1 MSDRMFRTGVAL
13 VMLLALLIRVAF
25 LLGLEVQTHVA
36 GDINDYLHYAWN
48 LGHHAVYSSASPD
61 TVATPAP
68 DGFRPP
74 GYPMFLLLCM
84 WLGGF
89 GSAWLAWAH
98 ALQILASS
106 ATVLLVTL
114 LGRTWMKPGPS
125 LLSGVLLALW
135 PHHVVFAST
144 LLSETLLGFSVVLA
158 MWLASVAHTR
168 RSRAWAISAGF
179 AFGYA
184 ALVNTLVILFPLV
197 VGALLLASRHRGRLV
212 APFLLAFVALPAS
225 WWLATPGA
233 STDAPGSLDRAA
245 MNFVQGS
252 WPQYHRAWQTRH
264 DNAVSAWIMDSID
277 GEVEMILEDRRTG
290 LKAVGA
296 RLAQEP
302 GRTLRWYLL
311 DKPWLLWDWDI
322 QLGWHGIHFL
332 PTTASP
338 FESNPAMRAVRQA
351 LEAANPTMLALAVM
365 AILALA
371 GSMARGR
378 PPPFP
383 AVVTA
388 LFLVYV
394 TLLHTLLQAEPR
406 YAIAYRPA
414 QLLMVGMALGL
425 LASLMRRSKRT
436 TA

>member
-13 VMLLALLIRVAF
+13 IVLLAVLIRAAF
-25 LLGLEVQTHVA
+25 LLGLDVQTHIA
-36 GDINDYLHYAWN
+36 GDINDYVHYAWN
-48 LGHHAVYSSASPD
+48 LGHHGVYSSAGPD
-61 TVATPAP
+61 TALAPPP

-74 GYPMFLLLCM
+74 GYPLFLLLCM

-89 GSAWLAWAH
+89 GAAWLTWAH

-106 ATVLLVTL
+106 ATVLLVML
-114 LGRTWMKPGPS
+114 LGRTWMRPGPS
-125 LLSGVLLALW
+125 LLSGALVALW

-158 MWLASVAHTR
+158 MWLASGAHER
-168 RSRAWAISAGF
+168 RSRAWAISAGV

-184 ALVNTLVILFPLV
+184 ALVNTLVILFPVV
-197 VGALLLASRHRGRLV
+197 VGGLLLANTSRRRLA

-225 WWLATPGA
+225 WWLLSPGA
-233 STDAPGSLDRAA
+233 GADAPGSVDRAA

-252 WPQYHRAWQTRH
+252 WPQYHKAWQTQH
-264 DNAVSAWIMDSID
+264 DNAVSARIMDSI
-277 GEVEMILEDRRTG
+277 GIEVETMLEDKSAG
-290 LKAVGA
+290 LEAVGS

-302 GRTLRWYLL
+302 GRNLRWYLL
-311 DKPWLLWDWDI
+311 EKPWLLWDWDI
-322 QLGWHGIHFL
+322 RLGWHGIHFL

-338 FESNPAMRAVRQA
+338 FESNPAMRILRKG
-351 LEAANPTMLALAVM
+351 LEMANPAIAALAAL

-371 GSMARGR
+371 RSLVLGR
-378 PPPFP
+378 QPPFP

-388 LFLVYV
+388 LFLVYI
-394 TLLHTLLQAEPR
+394 TALHTVLQAEPR

-414 QLLMVGMALGL
+414 QLLMIGMALGML
-425 LASLMRRSKRT
+425 PGLIRRSKRT
-436 TA
+436 TP